1 MSTPIKNII
10 IAGASGNVGTL
21 ILEESLKSSLK
32 VSVLTRPGSKSK
44 FPENVK
50 VITTDYSPSSLG
62 LALANQDAVISLLGL
77 SAIGDQQYALIEAA
91 IKAGVKRFLPSE
103 FGLDTASARL
113 LSVVPPF
120 RVRAELIDNLKAKQA
135 AGSRIEWTAVVTG
148 MFLDWGLRTGFLDV
162 NVEQRTAELW
172 DDGDVPFT
180 VSNLTIVARTVVKL
194 LTDAVAYEASRNAY
208 IYTGSVTTTQKELL
222 AATEKATN
230 AKFEVTSIESQKL
243 IAESTTQLAGGDY
256 TAVIP
261 LVKAVAFARF
271 QGEALTDLRKYGL
284 FNEKFGI
291 KDDSTEECVATVV
304 KNWLE
309 FPYNRYVL
317 PSP

>member
-1 MSTPIKNII
+1 
-10 IAGASGNVGTL
+10 
-21 ILEESLKSSLK
+21 
-32 VSVLTRPGSKSK
+32 
-44 FPENVK
+44 
-50 VITTDYSPSSLG
+50 VITSDYSSSS
-62 LALANQDAVISLLGL
+62 LALALAGQDAVISLLGL
-77 SAIGDQQYALIEAA
+77 SAIGDQQFALIEAA
-91 IKAGVKRFLPSE
+91 IKANVKRFLPSE
-103 FGLDTASARL
+103 FGLDTASAQL
-113 LSVVPPF
+113 LAVVPPF

-135 AGSRIEWTAVVTG
+135 AGSPIEWTAVVTG

-162 NVEQRTAELW
+162 DVEKHTAELW

-194 LTDAVAYEASRNAY
+194 LTDTAAYDASRNAY
-208 IYTGSVTTTQKELL
+208 IYTGSSTTTQKELL

-230 AKFEVTSIESQKL
+230 ARFEVTRIESKKL
-243 IAESTTQLAGGDY
+243 IAESITKLAGGDN
-256 TAVIP
+256 TAVIS

-271 QGEALTDLRKYGL
+271 QGEALTDLRKHGL

-291 KDDSTEECVATVV
+291 KDGSTEQSVATTV

>member
-1 MSTPIKNII
+1 
-10 IAGASGNVGTL
+10 L
-21 ILEESLKSSLK
+21 SS
-32 VSVLTRPGSKSK
+32 
-44 FPENVK
+44 ENVK
-50 VITTDYSPSSLG
+50 VITTDYSPSSLA
-62 LALANQDAVISLLGL
+62 LALASQDAVISLLGL

-103 FGLDTASARL
+103 FGLDTASTQL
-113 LSVVPPF
+113 LAVVPPF

-135 AGSRIEWTAVVTG
+135 AGSPIEWTAVVTG
-148 MFLDWGLRTGFLDV
+148 LFLDWGLRTGFLDV

-194 LTDAVAYEASRNAY
+194 LTDPAAYEASRNVY

-243 IAESTTQLAGGDY
+243 IAESTTKLAEGDY
-256 TAVIP
+256 TAVVP
-261 LVKAVAFARF
+261 LVKAVAFARY

-291 KDDSTEECVATVV
+291 KDDSTEESVAKVV
-304 KNWLE
+304 NNWLE

>member
-1 MSTPIKNII
+1 
-10 IAGASGNVGTL
+10 
-21 ILEESLKSSLK
+21 
-32 VSVLTRPGSKSK
+32 
-44 FPENVK
+44 
-50 VITTDYSPSSLG
+50 VITTDYSPSSLA
-62 LALANQDAVISLLGL
+62 LALAGQDAVISLLGL

-103 FGLDTASARL
+103 FGLDTASAQL
-113 LSVVPPF
+113 LAVVPPF

-135 AGSRIEWTAVVTG
+135 TGSPIEWTAVVTG

-180 VSNLTIVARTVVKL
+180 VSNLPIVARTVVKL
-194 LTDAVAYEASRNAY
+194 LTDAAAYDASRNAY
-208 IYTGSVTTTQKELL
+208 IYTGSATTTQKELL

-230 AKFEVTSIESQKL
+230 AKFEVTNIESQKL
-243 IAESTTQLAGGDY
+243 IAESTTKLAGGDY
-256 TAVIP
+256 TAVIF
-261 LVKAVAFARF
+261 LVKAVAFARY

-291 KDDSTEECVATVV
+291 KDDPIEESVATVV

>member
-1 MSTPIKNII
+1 M
-10 IAGASGNVGTL
+10 
-21 ILEESLKSSLK
+21 
-32 VSVLTRPGSKSK
+32 
-44 FPENVK
+44 
-50 VITTDYSPSSLG
+50 ITTDYSPSSLA
-62 LALANQDAVISLLGL
+62 LALAGQDAVISLLGL

-91 IKAGVKRFLPSE
+91 VRAGVKRFLPSE
-103 FGLDTASARL
+103 FGLNTASAQL
-113 LSVVPPF
+113 LAVVPPF

-135 AGSRIEWTAVVTG
+135 AGSPIEWTAVVTG
-148 MFLDWGLRTGFLDV
+148 LFLDWGLRTGFLDV
-162 NVEQRTAELW
+162 NVEQRTAQLW

-194 LTDAVAYEASRNAY
+194 LTDAAAYEASRNAY

-243 IAESTTQLAGGDY
+243 IAESTTKLAGGDY

-261 LVKAVAFARF
+261 LVKAVAFARY

-291 KDDSTEECVATVV
+291 KDDLTEENVATVV

>member
-10 IAGASGNVGTL
+10 IAGAGGNVGAL

-50 VITTDYSPSSLG
+50 VITTDYSPSSLA
-62 LALANQDAVISLLGL
+62 LALAGQDAVISLLGL
-77 SAIGDQQYALIEAA
+77 SAIGDQQYAMIEAA

-103 FGLDTASARL
+103 FGLDTASAQL
-113 LSVVPPF
+113 LAVVPPF

-135 AGSRIEWTAVVTG
+135 AGSPIEWTAVVTG

-162 NVEQRTAELW
+162 NVERRTAELW

-194 LTDAVAYEASRNAY
+194 LTDAAAYDVSRNAY

-230 AKFEVTSIESQKL
+230 AKFEVTRIESQKL
-243 IAESTTQLAGGDY
+243 IAESTTKLAGGDY
-256 TAVIP
+256 TAMIP
-261 LVKAVAFARF
+261 LVKAVAFARY

-291 KDDSTEECVATVV
+291 KDDSTEESVATVV